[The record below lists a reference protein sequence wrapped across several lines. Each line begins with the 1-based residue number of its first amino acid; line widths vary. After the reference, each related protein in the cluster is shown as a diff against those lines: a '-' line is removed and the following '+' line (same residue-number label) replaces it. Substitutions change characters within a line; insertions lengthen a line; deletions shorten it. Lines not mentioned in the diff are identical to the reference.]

1 MKKNDY
7 TIYEQPYELNIVG
20 IRKVETQP
28 NKFDDKLFVFYKDD
42 SNQWVVNEYP
52 ITTDPGTYW
61 LENPMS
67 SMGTAMLKEG
77 QWIDSYEQGFHKG
90 QYLAL
95 RQAKPLTVYRD
106 YDRNATFDIGTNEST
121 GIYGIN
127 IHKAGED
134 SQDVNKWSAGCQV
147 FQKKDDFDKF
157 MALTNIHRD
166 KYGNKYTYTLID
178 ERAVKRRRR
187 RVNLYVGLTST
198 FILGVA
204 IGISVYLR
212 RRNK

>member
-1 MKKNDY
+1 MEH
-7 TIYEQPYELNIVG
+7 T
-20 IRKVETQP
+20 
-28 NKFDDKLFVFYKDD
+28 
-42 SNQWVVNEYP
+42 S
-52 ITTDPGTYW
+52 
-61 LENPMS
+61 
-67 SMGTAMLKEG
+67 AMLGWLSYHSDHPHKQEG
-77 QWIDSYEQGFHKG
+77 QYIDSYEQGNHKG

-121 GIYGIN
+121 GLYGIN

-157 MALTNIHRD
+157 IALTNTHRE

-187 RVNLYVGLTST
+187 RINLYVGLTST
-198 FILGVA
+198 VVLGLA
-204 IGISVYLR
+204 IGIGVYLR